1 MKKSSDRNE
10 PLRLT
15 AELSLKRG
23 RVHEVT
29 GAAADSFAVMV
40 AAKTCG
46 SIVWIGRARAVG
58 TLTPMALCEF
68 FDPARIVLTEGSNR
82 KEVLWAAEQVLRS
95 KGAGLTIIQLSIG
108 PDLIES
114 RRLQLAAE
122 QGGGLG
128 LVLIEG
134 RAQSSAAQTRWHCQ
148 ALPTASVANANAAND
163 SAKWIWE
170 LTKNK
175 SGNIGRW
182 VVKCQKNIGGPHG
195 ATRDVHMVAA
205 TAA

>member
-1 MKKSSDRNE
+1 MENANVENE

-29 GAAADSFAVMV
+29 GAAADSFAVIV
-40 AAKTCG
+40 AAKTSG
-46 SIVWIGRARAVG
+46 SIVWIGRAKAVG

-68 FDPARIVLTEGSNR
+68 FDPARIVLIEGSHR
-82 KEVLWAAEQVLRS
+82 KEVLWAAEQALRS
-95 KGAGLTIIQLSIG
+95 KGAGLTVIQLDIG

-114 RRLQLAAE
+114 RRLQLSAE

-128 LVLIEG
+128 LVLIG
-134 RAQSSAAQTRWHCQ
+134 RRAQSSAAQTRWECQ
-148 ALPTASVANANAAND
+148 ALPNANAAND

-175 SGNIGRW
+175 SGHIGRW
-182 VVKCQKNIGGPHG
+182 VVTYPQHRGGSYG

>member
-1 MKKSSDRNE
+1 
-10 PLRLT
+10 
-15 AELSLKRG
+15 
-23 RVHEVT
+23 
-29 GAAADSFAVMV
+29 
-40 AAKTCG
+40 
-46 SIVWIGRARAVG
+46 
-58 TLTPMALCEF
+58 MALCEF

-82 KEVLWAAEQVLRS
+82 KDVLWAAEQVLRS
-95 KGAGLTIIQLSIG
+95 KGAGLTVIQLAIG

-148 ALPTASVANANAAND
+148 ALPNVKTANPKAAND
-163 SAKWIWE
+163 SAKWMWE

-182 VVKCQKNIGGPHG
+182 VVNCPKIRGGPHG

>member
-1 MKKSSDRNE
+1 M
-10 PLRLT
+10 
-15 AELSLKRG
+15 
-23 RVHEVT
+23 T

-40 AAKTCG
+40 AAKTSG

-68 FDPARIVLTEGSNR
+68 FDPARVLLTEGSSR

-95 KGAGLTIIQLSIG
+95 KGAGLTVIQLAIG

-128 LVLIEG
+128 LILIE
-134 RAQSSAAQTRWHCQ
+134 RSAQSSAAQTRWHCQ
-148 ALPTASVANANAAND
+148 ALPTARVANANAANANAAND
-163 SAKWIWE
+163 CGKWMWE

-182 VVKCQKNIGGPHG
+182 VVKCPKIKGGRHG
-195 ATRDVHMVAA
+195 ATRDVHMVPA

>member
-1 MKKSSDRNE
+1 MENPSVRNE

-29 GAAADSFAVMV
+29 GTAADSFAVIV
-40 AAKTCG
+40 ATKTSG

-95 KGAGLTIIQLSIG
+95 KGAGLTVIQLAIG

-148 ALPTASVANANAAND
+148 ALPNANAAND

-182 VVKCQKNIGGPHG
+182 VVNCPKIRGGNHG
-195 ATRDVHMVAA
+195 AARDVHMVAA